1 MTSNQHTVDASS
13 AHTPA
18 QWKRTQSEQHFRD
31 LIEHTSDWI
40 WEVDERIRYTYA
52 SPKIYDL
59 LGYTVDEVI
68 GKSPF
73 DFMPLEEAVRMRA
86 GVEELIR
93 NPQPFQALQNVNL
106 HKDGSLRT
114 LESSGVP
121 MLDAEGRFVGFR
133 GIDRDITERKKVEQA
148 LQEALARSA
157 QEKARSEA
165 IIAAIGEGLVIVD
178 RDYKILYQ
186 NQILR
191 DLAGD
196 ALGGHCYAVYGSREN
211 LCENCPVAATFA
223 DGEIHTTERSASTQG
238 ETVYREITAS
248 PLRDESG
255 AIIAGIELVR
265 DITERKLAEH
275 ALKESERQM
284 KEVQRIAQLGSWQ
297 FDYQTHSL
305 AWSDETY
312 RILGLVPQQVP
323 ASYQAFLAVVHPD
336 DREQVTRR
344 YRQSLQADSCG
355 YETEHRI
362 VRTVD
367 GKVRHVHQKCEH
379 LKDESGRV
387 VRSYGMVHDITPHKD
402 AEKRI
407 RSLNDTLSERAAELE
422 RANKDLEA
430 FSYTVSHDLRGPL
443 TNINSYCQAIVELAG
458 DRLDSQCKGFLTN
471 VFEEISSMDGLITSL
486 LNLSRFSHVKLSNR
500 RVDLSEMAKMVAA
513 ELRVREPARRVRFDI
528 EEGISALGDEKL
540 LRMVLM
546 NLLGNAW
553 KFSAHRD
560 AAVIRFGKTRRRGRQ
575 TYYVGDNGIGFEMS
589 DSDKIF
595 AVFQRLHRSDEF
607 DGYGIGLTTVQRIVE
622 RHHGRI
628 WAEGEPGKGATFFF
642 TLHEKVPT
650 VATETLACAE
660 AAPPAAG

>member
-1 MTSNQHTVDASS
+1 MTSNRHTVDTNS
-13 AHTPA
+13 APTSA
-18 QWKRTQSEQHFRD
+18 QWKRIQSERHFRD

-52 SPKIYDL
+52 SPRIYDL
-59 LGYTVDEVI
+59 LGYTVDEVV

-73 DFMPLEEAVRMRA
+73 DFMPLEEAVRVRA
-86 GVEELIR
+86 DVEELIR

-121 MLDAEGRFVGFR
+121 MRDAEGRFVGFR
-133 GIDRDITERKKVEQA
+133 GIDRDITERKKVERA
-148 LQEALARSA
+148 LQEAMARSA

-196 ALGGHCYAVYGSREN
+196 ALGGHCYAVYGAREN

-275 ALKESERQM
+275 ALQESERQM

-297 FDYQTHSL
+297 FDYLTGSL
-305 AWSDETY
+305 TWSDETY
-312 RILGLVPQQVP
+312 RILGLAPKQVP

-336 DREQVTRR
+336 DREQVARR
-344 YRQSLQADSCG
+344 YRQSLQADSNG

-367 GKVRHVHQKCEH
+367 GTVRHVHQKCEH

-407 RSLNDTLSERAAELE
+407 RNLNGTLSERAVELE

-443 TNINSYCQAIVELAG
+443 TNINSYCQAIVELAA
-458 DRLDSQCKGFLTN
+458 DRLDSQCKGFLTS
-471 VFEEISSMDGLITSL
+471 VFEEIGSMDGLITSL

-500 RVDLSEMAKMVAA
+500 QVDLSEMARMVAA
-513 ELRVREPARRVRFDI
+513 ELRVREPARRVRFEI
-528 EEGISALGDEKL
+528 EEGIFALGDEKL

-553 KFSAHRD
+553 KFSAHRED
-560 AAVIRFGKTRRRGRQ
+560 PVIRIGTTRRRGHQ
-575 TYYVGDNGIGFEMS
+575 TYYVSDNGIGFAMS

-595 AVFQRLHRSDEF
+595 AVFQRLHRNEEF
-607 DGYGIGLTTVQRIVE
+607 EGYGIGLTTVQRIVE

-642 TLHEKVPT
+642 TLHEKLPL
-650 VATETLACAE
+650 VAPETLACAE
-660 AAPPAAG
+660 AAPPAAD